1 MWYIRTM
8 EYYSAIKRN
17 RTGQSAETQMDLETA
32 IQSAVR
38 QKGKKQMSY
47 TNAYMWNLEKNST
60 DDLICNAETEIQIQ
74 RINIWIPRGKGE
86 VVGGTGRLGLI
97 HMHY

>member
-1 MWYIRTM
+1 M
-8 EYYSAIKRN
+8 EYYSAIKMI

-32 IQSAVR
+32 IKSAVR

-60 DDLICNAETEIQIQ
+60 DDLICNAETEIQI
-74 RINIWIPRGKGE
+74 
-86 VVGGTGRLGLI
+86 
-97 HMHY
+97 